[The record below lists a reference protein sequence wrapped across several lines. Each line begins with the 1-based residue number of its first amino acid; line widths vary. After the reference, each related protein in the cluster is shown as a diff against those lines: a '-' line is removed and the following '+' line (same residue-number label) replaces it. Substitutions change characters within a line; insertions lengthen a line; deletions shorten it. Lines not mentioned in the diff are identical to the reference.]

1 MWCISLLVGI
11 FERHKLL
18 FSLQI
23 AIKVQQNAGDVKQS
37 EIDFFVKVWDIFNF
51 SQTCF
56 DLLKMRVLWTSLNL
70 TSHAWW
76 RSAYF
81 FTQGNIALAGAAGK
95 PFDWLSDKAWLD
107 CAKLSKLPKFEQLIE
122 AMTDHASLWKA
133 WIQSD
138 SPEETSYPP
147 PYGDRSVLLPFQ
159 RLLLLR

>member
-70 TSHAWW
+70 TSHA
-76 RSAYF
+76 
-81 FTQGNIALAGAAGK
+81 
-95 PFDWLSDKAWLD
+95 
-107 CAKLSKLPKFEQLIE
+107 
-122 AMTDHASLWKA
+122 
-133 WIQSD
+133 
-138 SPEETSYPP
+138 
-147 PYGDRSVLLPFQ
+147 
-159 RLLLLR
+159 